1 MMKKINTTYL
11 IALSALVFASC
22 SESDGLSSGIP
33 LSKEKIAFAATLQD
47 GWNGGTSAEA
57 GNSSRAGKPTFSGLA
72 MEQKVLTANEGL
84 AKPLYLH
91 PLETENTSVMNA
103 MPQTRGVMNESSTVG
118 SFGVS
123 AVYSKDG
130 VNYSPLFQN
139 EEATQNGSYW
149 FTSSNA
155 TWPLDGSVS
164 FYAYAPYNETSLS
177 LQGSDDFVKNKTI
190 RYTANTDFSKQPD
203 FIVAKSESNAF
214 TSSTANKAVG
224 LSFSHALT
232 AITFSISADM
242 IPGKV
247 KSITVS
253 GVYGQGD
260 YDLSKASWASLAN
273 PSSTYVITPNDA
285 SVNAGESKALTDKNS
300 ALMMIPQHFGPKAN
314 ANANVSMVFNDGA
327 KDKTVSFSLNGTSWE
342 AGKHITYV
350 LSSSKI
356 TTLKM
361 GDLTYPSGWNSVNDG
376 ATHKIRKAYDPNT
389 SAGLFV
395 VNEEKEKKVIEAN
408 VQLTYDGTSWS
419 LPAGSKLKF
428 SPQYNY
434 FVYYPYQKGGLPGA
448 PAKDA
453 SNIDVTSAEKF
464 FANAIA
470 TWKSNNIAADQST
483 LEKMNACDLQI
494 GKASLDEDG
503 CSVSFKMEHAMGLA
517 VLNRESKSV
526 PKHYILS
533 GYPSYTWDNGTTTLI
548 PSATL
553 SNSQK
558 LYATTNTQGVKVIP
572 PSAASTFSSTST
584 ENDAWTGDVNITAAA
599 NGVGTGTAKIKAT
612 KVDYN
617 YTMEVGDIYYS
628 DGAMTH
634 QNEDLASVKTPIG
647 IVGYIGNDYWTE
659 KDFDISRKPVGGHA
673 LVMCLKTIGS
683 TGSTVDAQEDYKK
696 NGNNGAKVKAYI
708 GNRYAWCSSPSY
720 NRDEKDVENVDS
732 KDKIVKSKNLPYGSG
747 YTETNALI
755 TNWGSAAAAVEAAY
769 QAKHYN
775 TLPAPSSKCTG
786 WFLPTAG
793 QYYAVIKTL
802 GAPFSDDWTGIWDGN
817 KSTYPDGGF
826 FRNMTTGTKKN
837 TEDITNNIN
846 DKLKKV
852 GDSNYTEF
860 FGSVN
865 TWAWT
870 SSEFSSTRA
879 VGVDSGVDD
888 SKGSGSVRFNNGHGY
903 KTYQDPVRPFLA
915 F

>member
-1 MMKKINTTYL
+1 MKKINTTYL

-57 GNSSRAGKPTFSGLA
+57 GNNSRAGKPTFSGLA

-91 PLETENTSVMNA
+91 PLETENISVMNA

-149 FTSSNA
+149 FTSSNT

-164 FYAYAPYNETSLS
+164 FYAYAPNKETSLS

-203 FIVAKSESNAF
+203 LIVAKNENNAF
-214 TSSTANKAVG
+214 TSSTANKAVS

-242 IPGKV
+242 TPGTV

-260 YDLSKASWASLAN
+260 YDFSNASWPSTSLAN
-273 PSSTYVITPNDA
+273 PSTYVIRLNDA
-285 SVNAGESKALTDKNS
+285 SVKAGESKALTDKNS
-300 ALMMIPQHFGPKAN
+300 ALMMIPQKLGPD
-314 ANANVSMVFNDGA
+314 ANVSMVFYDGK
-327 KDKTVSFSLNGTSWE
+327 KDKTVSFSLNGTSWD

-361 GDLTYPSGWNSVNDG
+361 GDLTYPTGWNSVNTG
-376 ATHKIRKAYDPNT
+376 ATFKIRTAYASNT

-395 VNEEKEKKVIEAN
+395 VNEDRKIIAAN
-408 VQLTYDGTSWS
+408 VQLTYNGTSWS

-428 SPQYNY
+428 SPKYNY
-434 FVYYPYQKGGLPGA
+434 FVYYPYQDNLAGLPVVNNT
-448 PAKDA
+448 PI
-453 SNIDVTSAEKF
+453 SDVSISSSTQF
-464 FANAIA
+464 FADAIA
-470 TWKSNNIAADQST
+470 TWEKSKIATDQST

-494 GKASLDEDG
+494 GNASLDEDG

-533 GYPSYTWDNGTTTLI
+533 GYSTYTWDNGTTTLI

-558 LYATTNTQGVKVIP
+558 LYATTTTQGVKVIP

-584 ENDAWTGDVNITAAA
+584 ENDAWNGDVNITAAA
-599 NGVGTGTAKIKAT
+599 NGVGTGTATIKAT

-617 YTMEVGDIYYS
+617 YTMAVGDIYYS

-634 QNEDLASVKTPIG
+634 QSEDLASDKTPIG
-647 IVGYIGNDYWTE
+647 IVGYLGSNYWTE
-659 KDFDISRKPVGGHA
+659 KNTKEKGIGGHA

-683 TGSTVDAQEDYKK
+683 TGSTKAAQEDYKN
-696 NGNNGAKVKAYI
+696 NGDKGAKVKVYI
-708 GNRYAWCSSPSY
+708 GTGYAWYSLESDADRPNVNSKPLLVNSY
-720 NRDEKDVENVDS
+720 NQ
-732 KDKIVKSKNLPYGSG
+732 PYGSG
-747 YTETNALI
+747 YTETAALI
-755 TNWGSAAAAVEAAY
+755 KKWGQNAAAAY
-769 QAKHYN
+769 WAKKYN
-775 TLPAPSSKCTG
+775 TLPANSSKCTG

-793 QYYAVIKTL
+793 QYYAVMTNL

-817 KSTYPDGGF
+817 TSTHPNRGF
-826 FRNMTTGTKKN
+826 FSNTTTV
-837 TEDITNNIN
+837 TTNIN

-852 GDSNYTEF
+852 GDTKYTEF

-870 SSEFSSTRA
+870 SSEFSSTNA
-879 VGVDSGVDD
+879 VGIDSGINDY
-888 SKGSGSVRFNNGHGY
+888 KGPGSVSFCYDITMTRSV
-903 KTYQDPVRPFLA
+903 PVRPFLA

>member
-1 MMKKINTTYL
+1 MKKINTTYL
-11 IALSALVFASC
+11 IALSTLVFASC

-57 GNSSRAGKPTFSGLA
+57 GNNSRAGKPTFSGLA

-123 AVYSKDG
+123 AVYNSKDG
-130 VNYSPLFQN
+130 SNSSLFQN
-139 EEATQNGSYW
+139 EEATQNGNYW

-164 FYAYAPYNETSLS
+164 FYAYAPNKDTSLS
-177 LQGSDDFVKNKTI
+177 LQDSDDFVKNKTI

-203 FIVAKSESNAF
+203 LIVAKSESNAF
-214 TSSTANKAVG
+214 ASSTANKAVS

-242 IPGKV
+242 IPGTV

-273 PSSTYVITPNDA
+273 PSTYTITLNDA
-285 SVNAGESKALTDKNS
+285 SVKAGESKALTDKNS
-300 ALMMIPQHFGPKAN
+300 ALMMIPQTLGAGAK
-314 ANANVSMVFNDGA
+314 VSMVFNDGA
-327 KDKTVSFSLNGTSWE
+327 KDKTVSFSLNGTSWT

-356 TTLKM
+356 TTLNM
-361 GDLTYPSGWNSVNDG
+361 GSLTYPTGWNSVNDG
-376 ATHKIRKAYDPNT
+376 ATHKIRKAYDEPN
-389 SAGLFV
+389 SSVDAGLFV
-395 VNEEKEKKVIEAN
+395 VNEEKENKVIDAN

-470 TWKSNNIAADQST
+470 TWKSNNIADDQST
-483 LEKMNACDLQI
+483 LDKMNVCDLQI
-494 GKASLDEDG
+494 GKATLDEDG

-558 LYATTNTQGVKVIP
+558 LYATTITQGVKVIP
-572 PSAASTFSSTST
+572 PSVASTFSSTST
-584 ENDAWTGDVNITAAA
+584 ENDAWSGDVNITAAA

-612 KVDYN
+612 KVDYT

-634 QNEDLASVKTPIG
+634 QSEALASDKTPIG
-647 IVGYIGNDYWTE
+647 IVGYLGSDYWTE
-659 KDFDISRKPVGGHA
+659 KDTKEKGIGGHA
-673 LVMCLKTIGS
+673 LVMCLKNIGS
-683 TGSTVDAQEDYKK
+683 TGKIS
-696 NGNNGAKVKAYI
+696 I
-708 GNRYAWCSSPSY
+708 GTRYAWYSSGSDTGRRPF
-720 NRDEKDVENVDS
+720 VDS
-732 KDKIVKSKNLPYGSG
+732 KDLIVNSNNQTYGSG
-747 YTETNALI
+747 YTDTNYLI
-755 TNWGSAAAAVEAAY
+755 NKWNSEAAAAY
-769 QAKHYN
+769 QAKNYK
-775 TLPAPSSKCTG
+775 TLPANSSKCTG
-786 WFLPTAG
+786 WFLPSAG
-793 QYYAVIKTL
+793 QYYAVMTSL
-802 GAPFSDDWTGIWDGN
+802 GAAFTSDWSGIWNGDTSAHPN
-817 KSTYPDGGF
+817 LGF
-826 FRNMTTGTKKN
+826 FDNMKTVTT
-837 TEDITNNIN
+837 NIN
-846 DKLKKV
+846 NKLKKV
-852 GDSNYTEF
+852 GDTKYTEF
-860 FGSVN
+860 FGTVN
-865 TWAWT
+865 IWAWT
-870 SSEFSSTRA
+870 SSEYSASG
-879 VGVDSGVDD
+879 GVALDSGLDD
-888 SKGSGSVRFNNGHGY
+888 LYDGSGTVRFIGGD
-903 KTYQDPVRPFLA
+903 KSSKWGEIPVRPFLA

>member
-1 MMKKINTTYL
+1 MKKINTTYL

-57 GNSSRAGKPTFSGLA
+57 DNSSRAGKPTFSGLA

-123 AVYSKDG
+123 AVYSKD
-130 VNYSPLFQN
+130 NSFLFQN

-190 RYTANTDFSKQPD
+190 RYTANTDLSKQPD
-203 FIVAKSESNAF
+203 LIVAKSENNTF

-224 LSFSHALT
+224 LSFRHALT

-260 YDLSKASWASLAN
+260 YDFSNASWASLAN
-273 PSSTYVITPNDA
+273 PSSTYAITLNA
-285 SVNAGESKALTDKNS
+285 SVKAGESKALTDKTS
-300 ALMMIPQHFGPKAN
+300 ALMMIPQPLEN
-314 ANANVSMVFNDGA
+314 AKVSMVFNDGK
-327 KDKTVSFSLNGTSWE
+327 KDKTVSFSLDGTSWT

-361 GDLTYPSGWNSVNDG
+361 GSLTYPTGWNSVNTD
-376 ATHKIRKAYDPNT
+376 AKNQIRKAYDPNDPNT

-395 VNEEKEKKVIEAN
+395 VNEEKEKKVIDAN
-408 VQLTYDGTSWS
+408 VPLTYDGTSWS
-419 LPAGSKLKF
+419 LPKGSKLKF
-428 SPQYNY
+428 SPKYCY
-434 FVYYPYQKGGLPGA
+434 FVYYPYQSDGLPGA
-448 PAKDA
+448 PAKGTEA
-453 SNIDVTSAEKF
+453 TEENVTSAEKF

-470 TWKSNNIAADQST
+470 TWKSSKIATDQST
-483 LEKMNACDLQI
+483 KENMNACDLQI

-503 CSVSFKMEHAMGLA
+503 CSVSFEMEHAMGLA
-517 VLNRESKSV
+517 VLNRESKSLDHFY
-526 PKHYILS
+526 KLK
-533 GYPSYTWDNGTTTLI
+533 GYEDYTWSNGSVPTTANGTI
-548 PSATL
+548 S
-553 SNSQK
+553 SGQK
-558 LYATTNTQGVKVIP
+558 LFSTIATQGIMVVAPNSTVTFTNTSTGKDEWKYKSVPIKINEGNKVY
-572 PSAASTFSSTST
+572 SGEAKLKLQHYD
-584 ENDAWTGDVNITAAA
+584 ENT
-599 NGVGTGTAKIKAT
+599 
-612 KVDYN
+612 

-634 QNEDLASVKTPIG
+634 QSEALASDKTPIG
-647 IVGYIGNDYWTE
+647 IVGYLGNNYWTE
-659 KDFDISRKPVGGHA
+659 KGVSGKGGHA

-683 TGSTVDAQEDYKK
+683 TGSTKAAQEDFK
-696 NGNNGAKVKAYI
+696 NGKNVQAYI
-708 GNRYAWCSSPSY
+708 GTGYAWYSSNIDAGRTKVNNKSLLVNSY
-720 NRDEKDVENVDS
+720 KET
-732 KDKIVKSKNLPYGSG
+732 YGSG
-747 YTETNALI
+747 YTETDALI
-755 TNWGSAAAAVEAAY
+755 KKWGPAAAAAY
-769 QAKHYN
+769 QAQKYS
-775 TLPAPSSKCTG
+775 TLPANSTKCTG

-793 QYYAVIKTL
+793 QYYAVMTNL
-802 GAPFSDDWTGIWDGN
+802 GATFSSDWTGIWDGN
-817 KSTYPDGGF
+817 TSTHPKLGF
-826 FRNMTTGTKKN
+826 FNNMTTVT
-837 TEDITNNIN
+837 TNIN
-846 DKLKKV
+846 NKLKKV

-860 FGSVN
+860 FGDIN
-865 TWAWT
+865 TWEWT
-870 SSEFSSTRA
+870 SSEFSSTNA
-879 VGVDSGVDD
+879 VYVDSGVDN
-888 SKGSGSVRFNNGHGY
+888 SKGSGSVRFSY
-903 KTYQDPVRPFLA
+903 ATTYLKTFQTPVRPFLA

>member
-1 MMKKINTTYL
+1 MKKINTTYL

-22 SESDGLSSGIP
+22 SESNELSSGIA

-130 VNYSPLFQN
+130 VNSSLFQN
-139 EEATQNGSYW
+139 AEATQNGNYW

-164 FYAYAPYNETSLS
+164 FYAYAPNKETSLS
-177 LQGSDDFVKNKTI
+177 LQGSDDVVKNKTI

-203 FIVAKSESNAF
+203 LIVAKSESNAF

-242 IPGKV
+242 TPGTV

-260 YDLSKASWASLAN
+260 YDFSNASWGSWAN
-273 PSSTYVITPNDA
+273 PSTSYAITLNT
-285 SVNAGESKALTDKNS
+285 SIKAGESKALTDKNS
-300 ALMMIPQHFGPKAN
+300 ALMMIPQNLGADTK
-314 ANANVSMVFNDGA
+314 VSMVFNDGA

-356 TTLKM
+356 TTLNM
-361 GDLTYPSGWNSVNDG
+361 GSLTYPTGWNSVNDG
-376 ATHKIRKAYDPNT
+376 ATYKIRTAYDDPN
-389 SAGLFV
+389 SSVDAGLFV
-395 VNEEKEKKVIEAN
+395 VNEDRKIIAAN
-408 VQLTYDGTSWS
+408 VLLTYNGTSWS

-428 SPQYNY
+428 SPKYCY
-434 FVYYPYQKGGLPGA
+434 FVYYPYQEGGLPGA
-448 PAKDA
+448 PAKNA
-453 SNIDVTSAEKF
+453 SNIDVTSAENF
-464 FANAIA
+464 FANAID
-470 TWKSNNIAADQST
+470 TWKKSKIAPDQST
-483 LEKMNACDLQI
+483 LEKMNDCDLQI
-494 GKASLDEDG
+494 GKASLDDDG

-517 VLNRESKSV
+517 EIVLDKGSFTDRICYLV
-526 PKHYILS
+526 
-533 GYPSYTWDNGTTTLI
+533 GYEEYPTWNGTTTSYASSSI
-548 PSATL
+548 KNHTMYGIADHRYVSIVKPGENSFM
-553 SNSQK
+553 SNTDK
-558 LYATTNTQGVKVIP
+558 
-572 PSAASTFSSTST
+572 
-584 ENDAWTGDVNITAAA
+584 DAWKEEVKLSPAA
-599 NGVGTGTAKIKAT
+599 NEVKSGTA
-612 KVDYN
+612 YN
-617 YTMEVGDIYYS
+617 SDNTTTPHAYTLAVGDIYYS
-628 DGAMTH
+628 DGAISH
-634 QNEDLASVKTPIG
+634 QEDDLLKSTSERIPIG
-647 IVGYIGNDYWTE
+647 IVGYTTMNKDGNYWTE
-659 KDFDISRKPVGGHA
+659 KNTKDDKIGGHA

-683 TGSTVDAQEDYKK
+683 TGKTS
-696 NGNNGAKVKAYI
+696 I
-708 GNRYAWCSSPSY
+708 GTSYAWYSSNIPADRTPVNSKSLLVDSY
-720 NRDEKDVENVDS
+720 NQS
-732 KDKIVKSKNLPYGSG
+732 YGSG
-747 YTETNALI
+747 YTETDALI
-755 TNWGSAAAAVEAAY
+755 GQWGSEAAAAY
-769 QAKHYN
+769 QAKNYN
-775 TLPAPSSKCTG
+775 TLPANSPKCTG

-793 QYYAVIKTL
+793 QYYAVMKTL
-802 GAPFSDDWTGIWDGN
+802 GAPLEDWTGIWDGN
-817 KSTYPDGGF
+817 TSTHPNKGF
-826 FRNMTTGTKKN
+826 FNNMVTVTT
-837 TEDITNNIN
+837 NIN
-846 DKLKKV
+846 NKLMKV
-852 GDSNYTEF
+852 GDLNYTEF

-870 SSEFSSTRA
+870 SSEFSSTYS
-879 VGVDSGVDD
+879 VVIDSGIDD
-888 SKGSGSVRFNNGHGY
+888 GNVSGSVRFG
-903 KTYQDPVRPFLA
+903 TYYYGTYPLPVRPFLA

>member
-22 SESDGLSSGIP
+22 SESNGLSSGIP

-47 GWNGGTSAEA
+47 VWNGGTSAEA
-57 GNSSRAGKPTFSGLA
+57 GNNSRAGKPTFSGLA

-139 EEATQNGSYW
+139 EEATQNGNYW
-149 FTSSNA
+149 FTSGNA

-164 FYAYAPYNETSLS
+164 FYAYAPYNDASLS

-190 RYTANTDFSKQPD
+190 RYTANTDDLSKQPD
-203 FIVAKSESNAF
+203 LIVAKSESNAF

-224 LSFSHALT
+224 LSFRHALT

-260 YDLSKASWASLAN
+260 YDFSNASWVSLAS
-273 PSSTYVITPNDA
+273 PSTYVIKPNDA

-300 ALMMIPQHFGPKAN
+300 ALMMIPQKLGPD
-314 ANANVSMVFNDGA
+314 ANVSMVFNDGA
-327 KDKTVSFSLNGTSWE
+327 KDKTVSFSLNGTSWT

-361 GDLTYPSGWNSVNDG
+361 GDLTYPTAWNSVNDG
-376 ATHKIRKAYDPNT
+376 ATYKIRTAYDDPN
-389 SAGLFV
+389 SSVDAGLFV
-395 VNEEKEKKVIEAN
+395 VNEKKEVIAAN
-408 VQLTYDGTSWS
+408 VQLTLSGTSWS
-419 LPAGSKLKF
+419 LPKGSKLKF
-428 SPQYNY
+428 SPKYSY
-434 FVYYPYQKGGLPGA
+434 FVYYPYQANLAGLPAVNTPG
-448 PAKDA
+448 
-453 SNIDVTSAEKF
+453 SDVSSSTKF
-464 FANAIA
+464 FADAIA
-470 TWKSNNIAADQST
+470 NWKIATDQST
-483 LEKMNACDLQI
+483 PDKMNACDLQI
-494 GKASLDEDG
+494 GKGSLDEDG

-517 VLNRESKSV
+517 ILNRESKSV

-553 SNSQK
+553 SNGQK

-572 PSAASTFSSTST
+572 PSAAFPFSSTSKGD
-584 ENDAWTGDVNITAAA
+584 DAWNGDVNITAAA

-612 KVDYN
+612 MVDYT

-634 QNEDLASVKTPIG
+634 QSEDLASDKTPIG
-647 IVGYIGNDYWTE
+647 IVGYLGSNYWTE
-659 KDFDISRKPVGGHA
+659 KDTKEKGIGGHA

-683 TGSTVDAQEDYKK
+683 TGSTKAAQEDYKN
-696 NGNNGAKVKAYI
+696 NGDKGAKVKAYI
-708 GNRYAWCSSPSY
+708 GTGYAWYSLESDADRP
-720 NRDEKDVENVDS
+720 NVNS
-732 KDKIVKSKNLPYGSG
+732 KSLLVNSNNQPYGSG
-747 YTETNALI
+747 YTETDALI
-755 TNWGSAAAAVEAAY
+755 KKWNSDAAAAYYAQNY
-769 QAKHYN
+769 K
-775 TLPAPSSKCTG
+775 TLPANSAKCTG

-793 QYYAVIKTL
+793 QYYAVMTNL

-817 KSTYPDGGF
+817 TSTHPNRGF
-826 FRNMTTGTKKN
+826 FSNMTTVT
-837 TEDITNNIN
+837 TNIN

-852 GDSNYTEF
+852 GDTKYTEF

-870 SSEFSSTRA
+870 SSEFSSTNA
-879 VGVDSGVDD
+879 VGIDSGINDYKD
-888 SKGSGSVRFNNGHGY
+888 SGSVSFCYDITMTRSV
-903 KTYQDPVRPFLA
+903 PVRPFLA

>member
-57 GNSSRAGKPTFSGLA
+57 GNNSRAGKPTFSGLA

-91 PLETENTSVMNA
+91 PLETENTTVMNA

-130 VNYSPLFQN
+130 VNSSLFQN

-177 LQGSDDFVKNKTI
+177 FDDVVKNKTI

-203 FIVAKSESNAF
+203 LIVAKSESNAF
-214 TSSTANKAVG
+214 TSSTANEAVS

-242 IPGKV
+242 IPGTV

-260 YDLSKASWASLAN
+260 YDLSKASKASWASLAN
-273 PSSTYVITPNDA
+273 PSTYAITLNA
-285 SVNAGESKALTDKNS
+285 SVKAGESKALTDKTS
-300 ALMMIPQHFGPKAN
+300 AMMMIPQILGADAK
-314 ANANVSMVFNDGA
+314 VSMVFYDGK
-327 KDKTVSFSLNGTSWE
+327 KDKTVSFSLYGTSWT

-356 TTLKM
+356 TTLNM
-361 GDLTYPSGWNSVNDG
+361 GSLTYPTGWNSVNTG
-376 ATHKIRKAYDPNT
+376 ATNQIRKAYAPNT

-395 VNEEKEKKVIEAN
+395 VNEEKENKENKVIDAN

-453 SNIDVTSAEKF
+453 PNINVTSAEKF
-464 FANAIA
+464 FDGAID
-470 TWKSNNIAADQST
+470 TWKSHNIAADQST
-483 LEKMNACDLQI
+483 LDKMNACDLQI
-494 GKASLDEDG
+494 GKATLDDDG

-533 GYPSYTWDNGTTTLI
+533 GYSTYTWDNGTTTLI
-548 PSATL
+548 PNATL
-553 SNSQK
+553 SNGQM

-572 PSAASTFSSTST
+572 PSAASTFSSTSRG
-584 ENDAWTGDVNITAAA
+584 NDAWTGDVNIIAAA

-612 KVDYN
+612 KVDYT

-628 DGAMTH
+628 DGAITKP
-634 QNEDLASVKTPIG
+634 EDISAARANGKTPIG
-647 IVGYIGNDYWTE
+647 VIGYLGNNKWTE
-659 KDFDISRKPVGGHA
+659 SGTGSGYGGHA

-683 TGSTVDAQEDYKK
+683 TGSTKAAQEGK
-696 NGNNGAKVKAYI
+696 NVEAYR
-708 GNRYAWCSSPSY
+708 GTGYAWYSSNSDTGRKLY
-720 NRDEKDVENVDS
+720 VNSKNKIVDS
-732 KDKIVKSKNLPYGSG
+732 KDQIYGSG
-747 YTETNALI
+747 YTDTNYLI
-755 TNWGSAAAAVEAAY
+755 NKWGSNAAAAYYAQNY
-769 QAKHYN
+769 S
-775 TLPAPSSKCTG
+775 TLSAPTNKCTG
-786 WFLPTAG
+786 WFLPSAG
-793 QYYAVIKTL
+793 QYYAVMTNL

-817 KSTYPDGGF
+817 TTTHPNLGF
-826 FRNMTTGTKKN
+826 FSNMTTVTK
-837 TEDITNNIN
+837 NIN
-846 DKLKKV
+846 DKLKTV

-860 FGSVN
+860 FGDIN

-870 SSEFSSTRA
+870 SSEFSSTNA
-879 VGVDSGVDD
+879 VRVDSGVDD
-888 SKGSGSVRFNNGHGY
+888 SKGSGSVRFDFHNG
-903 KTYQDPVRPFLA
+903 KTSQWPVRPFLA
-915 F
+915 FQPFINLEFYQFKK

>member
-1 MMKKINTTYL
+1 M
-11 IALSALVFASC
+11 
-22 SESDGLSSGIP
+22 SSIP
-33 LSKEKIAFAATLQD
+33 LSNEKISFTASLQE
-47 GWNGGTSAEA
+47 GWSGGQGS
-57 GNSSRAGKPTFSGLA
+57 GDKSRAVKPDFPGLA
-72 MEQKVLTANEGL
+72 REQKVLSTDEAFS
-84 AKPLYLH
+84 KPLYLH
-91 PLETENTSVMNA
+91 PLETENTTVMNA

-123 AVYSKDG
+123 AVYTKSG
-130 VNYSPLFQN
+130 ANSSLFHN

-177 LQGSDDFVKNKTI
+177 LQGSDDVVKNKTI
-190 RYTANTDFSKQPD
+190 RYTANTDDFSKQPD
-203 FIVAKSESNAF
+203 LIVAKSENNTF

-253 GVYGQGD
+253 DVYGQGD
-260 YDLSKASWASLAN
+260 YDLSKASWVPLAN
-273 PSSTYVITPNDA
+273 SSSTYAITLNA
-285 SVNAGESKALTDKNS
+285 SVKAGESKALTDKNS
-300 ALMMIPQHFGPKAN
+300 ALMMIPQDFDAN
-314 ANANVSMVFNDGA
+314 ATAKVSMEFNDG
-327 KDKTVSFSLNGTSWE
+327 KNDKTVSFRLNNTSWK
-342 AGKHITYV
+342 AGNHITYV

-361 GDLTYPSGWNSVNDG
+361 GKLTYPTGWNSVNEG
-376 ATHKIRKAYDPNT
+376 ANAKNLIRTAYAPNT

-395 VNEEKEKKVIEAN
+395 VNEEKKVIAAN
-408 VQLTYDGTSWS
+408 VQLTYDGISWS
-419 LPAGSKLKF
+419 LPTGSKLKF
-428 SPQYNY
+428 SPRYSY
-434 FVYYPYQKGGLPGA
+434 FVYYPYQDQASLAGLPA
-448 PAKDA
+448 VNTTV
-453 SNIDVTSAEKF
+453 SDVSISSSTQF
-464 FANAIA
+464 FADAIA
-470 TWKSNNIAADQST
+470 TWKEHKIATDQST
-483 LEKMNACDLQI
+483 PDKMNACDLQI

-548 PSATL
+548 PSGTL

-572 PSAASTFSSTST
+572 PSAESSFSSTST
-584 ENDAWTGDVNITAAA
+584 GNDAWTGDVNITAAA

-612 KVDYN
+612 KVDYT
-617 YTMEVGDIYYS
+617 YTMAVGDIYYS

-634 QNEDLASVKTPIG
+634 QSEALASGKTPIG
-647 IVGYIGNDYWTE
+647 IVGYLGSDYWTE
-659 KDFDISRKPVGGHA
+659 KGVSGKGGHA

-683 TGSTVDAQEDYKK
+683 TGKTS
-696 NGNNGAKVKAYI
+696 I
-708 GNRYAWCSSPSY
+708 GTGYAWYSSNIDAGRTKVTSKSDIVNSY
-720 NRDEKDVENVDS
+720 YQS
-732 KDKIVKSKNLPYGSG
+732 YGSG

-755 TNWGSAAAAVEAAY
+755 LKWGQNAAAAY
-769 QAKHYN
+769 QAQNYK
-775 TLPAPSSKCTG
+775 TLPANSSKCTG

-793 QYYAVIKTL
+793 QYYAVMTTL

-817 KSTYPDGGF
+817 TSTHPKLGF
-826 FRNMTTGTKKN
+826 FNNMTTVT
-837 TEDITNNIN
+837 TNIN
-846 DKLKKV
+846 NKLKKV

-860 FGSVN
+860 FGDIN

-870 SSEFSSTRA
+870 SSEYSSTGA
-879 VGVDSGVDD
+879 VTIDSGVDD
-888 SKGSGSVRFNNGHGY
+888 DKGSGSVRFYYSYY
-903 KTYQDPVRPFLA
+903 KTGTKPVRPFLA

>member
-1 MMKKINTTYL
+1 MKKINTTYL

-22 SESDGLSSGIP
+22 SESDRLSSGIP

-91 PLETENTSVMNA
+91 PLETENTTVMNA
-103 MPQTRGVMNESSTVG
+103 MPQTRGAMNESSTVG

-139 EEATQNGSYW
+139 EEATQNGNYW
-149 FTSSNA
+149 FTSSKE

-164 FYAYAPYNETSLS
+164 FYAYAPYNDAFLS
-177 LQGSDDFVKNKTI
+177 LQGSDDVVKNKTI
-190 RYTANTDFSKQPD
+190 RYTANTTDFSKQPD
-203 FIVAKSESNAF
+203 LIVAKSESNAF
-214 TSSTANKAVG
+214 TSSTANKAVS

-242 IPGKV
+242 IPGTV

-260 YDLSKASWASLAN
+260 YDFSTRKWKYGAT
-273 PSSTYVITPNDA
+273 STYAITLNA
-285 SVNAGESKALTDKNS
+285 SVKAGENKALTDKNS
-300 ALMMIPQHFGPKAN
+300 ALMMIPQTFDAN
-314 ANANVSMVFNDGA
+314 ANANAKVSMVFNDGS
-327 KDKTVSFSLNGTSWE
+327 KDKTVSFSLNGTSWT

-356 TTLKM
+356 TTLNM
-361 GDLTYPSGWNSVNDG
+361 GSLTYPTGWNSVNTG
-376 ATHKIRKAYDPNT
+376 AKNQIRKAYDEPN
-389 SAGLFV
+389 SSVDAGLFV
-395 VNEEKEKKVIEAN
+395 VNEKNKVIEAN

-464 FANAIA
+464 FAGAIA

-494 GKASLDEDG
+494 GKATLDDDG
-503 CSVSFKMEHAMGLA
+503 CSVNFKMEHAMGLA

-533 GYPSYTWDNGTTTLI
+533 GYPSYTYTWDNGTTTLI

-553 SNSQK
+553 SNGQM

-572 PSAASTFSSTST
+572 PSVASTFSSTST
-584 ENDAWTGDVNITAAA
+584 ENDAWSGDVNITAAA
-599 NGVGTGTAKIKAT
+599 NGVGTGTATIKAT

-617 YTMEVGDIYYS
+617 YTMAVGDIYYS

-634 QNEDLASVKTPIG
+634 QTEALASGKTPIG
-647 IVGYIGNDYWTE
+647 IVGYITMNNDGNYWTE
-659 KDFDISRKPVGGHA
+659 KDTKKGIDGGHA
-673 LVMCLKTIGS
+673 LVMCLKTIGF
-683 TGSTVDAQEDYKK
+683 TGKTS
-696 NGNNGAKVKAYI
+696 I
-708 GNRYAWCSSPSY
+708 GTGYAWYSSNSDAGRPKV
-720 NRDEKDVENVDS
+720 NS
-732 KDKIVKSKNLPYGSG
+732 KDLLVNSKNQSYGSG
-747 YTETNALI
+747 YTETNELI
-755 TNWGSAAAAVEAAY
+755 KKWGTAAAAAY
-769 QAKHYN
+769 QAQNYK
-775 TLPAPSSKCTG
+775 TLPANSSKCTG

-793 QYYAVIKTL
+793 QYYAVMTTL

-817 KSTYPDGGF
+817 TSTHPKLGF
-826 FRNMTTGTKKN
+826 FRNMTTV
-837 TEDITNNIN
+837 TNNIN
-846 DKLKKV
+846 DKLKTV

-870 SSEFSSTRA
+870 SSEFSSTYA
-879 VGVDSGVDD
+879 VFVDSGVDN
-888 SKGSGSVRFNNGHGY
+888 SKGSGSVRFDDGFY
-903 KTYQDPVRPFLA
+903 KTHQIPVRPFLA

>member
-1 MMKKINTTYL
+1 MKKINTTYL

-91 PLETENTSVMNA
+91 PLETENTTVMNA

-130 VNYSPLFQN
+130 ANYSSLFQN

-203 FIVAKSESNAF
+203 LIVAKSESNAF

-224 LSFSHALT
+224 LSFNHALT

-242 IPGKV
+242 IPGTV

-260 YDLSKASWASLAN
+260 YDFSNASWPSTSLAN
-273 PSSTYVITPNDA
+273 PSTYVIRLNDA
-285 SVNAGESKALTDKNS
+285 SVKAGESKALTDKNS
-300 ALMMIPQHFGPKAN
+300 ALMMIPQDLDAN
-314 ANANVSMVFNDGA
+314 AKVSMVFNDGK
-327 KDKTVSFSLNGTSWE
+327 KDKTVSFSLDGTSWD

-361 GDLTYPSGWNSVNDG
+361 GSLTYPTAWNSV
-376 ATHKIRKAYDPNT
+376 IRTAYDPSNT

-395 VNEEKEKKVIEAN
+395 VNEDKTVIDAN

-419 LPAGSKLKF
+419 LPKGSKLKF
-428 SPQYNY
+428 SPKYCY
-434 FVYYPYQKGGLPGA
+434 FVYYPYQSDGLPGA
-448 PAKDA
+448 PAKGTEATEENVA
-453 SNIDVTSAEKF
+453 SADNF

-470 TWKSNNIAADQST
+470 TWKKSKIAPDQST
-483 LEKMNACDLQI
+483 PDKMNACDLQI
-494 GKASLDEDG
+494 GKALLDEDG

-517 VLNRESKSV
+517 VLNREPKSLDHFYKLQGYEDYTWSNGSVPTTANGTISSGQKLFSTTATQGIMVVAPNSTVTFTNTSTGKDEWKTKSV
-526 PKHYILS
+526 SITINKGNKVYFGEAKLKLQHY
-533 GYPSYTWDNGTTTLI
+533 DETT
-548 PSATL
+548 
-553 SNSQK
+553 
-558 LYATTNTQGVKVIP
+558 
-572 PSAASTFSSTST
+572 
-584 ENDAWTGDVNITAAA
+584 
-599 NGVGTGTAKIKAT
+599 
-612 KVDYN
+612 
-617 YTMEVGDIYYS
+617 YTMNVGDIYYDNGGITKPS
-628 DGAMTH
+628 EAEIAAARKNGLT
-634 QNEDLASVKTPIG
+634 TIG
-647 IVGYIGNDYWTE
+647 IIGYLGNDYWTE
-659 KDFDISRKPVGGHA
+659 KDVVISGKPVGGHA

-683 TGSTVDAQEDYKK
+683 TGKTS
-696 NGNNGAKVKAYI
+696 I
-708 GNRYAWCSSPSY
+708 GTRYAWYSPYSSNSDTGRRPFVNS
-720 NRDEKDVENVDS
+720 RDLIVDS
-732 KDKIVKSKNLPYGSG
+732 NNQTYGSG
-747 YTETNALI
+747 YTDTNYLI
-755 TNWGSAAAAVEAAY
+755 NKWDSEAAAAY
-769 QAKHYN
+769 QAKNYKM
-775 TLPAPSSKCTG
+775 LPANSTKCTG
-786 WFLPTAG
+786 WFLPSAG
-793 QYYAVIKTL
+793 QYYAVMTSL
-802 GAPFSDDWTGIWDGN
+802 GAVFSSDWSGIWNGDTSAHPN
-817 KSTYPDGGF
+817 LGF
-826 FRNMTTGTKKN
+826 FDNMKTVTT
-837 TEDITNNIN
+837 NIN
-846 DKLKKV
+846 NMLKKV
-852 GDSNYTEF
+852 GDSNHTEF

-865 TWAWT
+865 NWAWT
-870 SSEFSSTRA
+870 SSEYSASG
-879 VGVDSGVDD
+879 GVALDSGFDD
-888 SKGSGSVRFNNGHGY
+888 LYDGSGTVRFVGGD
-903 KTYQDPVRPFLA
+903 KSSKWGEIPVRPFLA